1 VPDFS
6 AATLVSYVKVPR
18 VTVHYAQSLDGRIA
32 TCTGDSQWIGGPAS
46 LRLAH
51 QLRADH
57 AAVLVGVGT
66 VLADNPRLT
75 VRLVD
80 GPSPRRIV
88 LDSHLRLPLATN
100 LLVDGAAPTCVATTP
115 AASPARIE
123 AVRQRGA
130 DVLVV
135 SPDEHGQVDLRRLLA
150 CLVAEHGLDSVL
162 IEGGSRVIT
171 SALRHGVVDRLVVCI
186 AARLIGAGVPAVGD
200 LGVTRLQDAPGFS
213 QARFRLLENDVIFEG
228 QLAASGARD

>member
-1 VPDFS
+1 VRAPH
-6 AATLVSYVKVPR
+6 

-75 VRLVD
+75 VRLVE
-80 GPSPRRIV
+80 GPSPRRV
-88 LDSHLRLPLATN
+88 VVDSRLRLPLATN
-100 LLVDGAAPTCVATTP
+100 LLVDGAAPTCVATTAAAP
-115 AASPARIE
+115 ADRVA
-123 AVRQRGA
+123 AVRELGA

-135 SPDEHGQVDLRRLLA
+135 DPDEHGQVDLRRLLM
-150 CLVAEHGLDSVL
+150 CLAAEHGLHSVL
-162 IEGGSRVIT
+162 IEGGGGVIT
-171 SALRHGVVDRLVVCI
+171 SALRQGVVDRLVVCI
-186 AARLIGAGVPAVGD
+186 AARLIGSGVSAVGD
-200 LGVTRLQDAPGFS
+200 LGVTRLQEAPGFS
-213 QARFRLLENDVIFEG
+213 DARFRLLEDDVIFEG
-228 QLAASGARD
+228 QLAGRGAAD

>member
-1 VPDFS
+1 VR
-6 AATLVSYVKVPR
+6 APR

-75 VRLVD
+75 VRLVE
-80 GPSPRRIV
+80 GSSPRRIV
-88 LDSHLRLPLATN
+88 VDSRLRLPLGTN
-100 LLVDGAAPTCVATTP
+100 LLVDGAAPTCVATT
-115 AASPARIE
+115 AAAPPERVQ
-123 AVRQRGA
+123 AVRELGA

-135 SPDEHGQVDLRRLLA
+135 DRDEQGQVDLRRLLM
-150 CLVAEHGLDSVL
+150 CLATDHGLESVL
-162 IEGGSRVIT
+162 IEGGGGVIT
-171 SALRHGVVDRLVVCI
+171 SALRQGIVDRLVVCI
-186 AARLIGAGVPAVGD
+186 AARLIGSGVAAVGD
-200 LGVTRLQDAPGFS
+200 LGVTRLQEAPGFS
-213 QARFRLLENDVIFEG
+213 DARFRLLEDDVIFEG
-228 QLAASGARD
+228 QLAGRGPGD

>member
-1 VPDFS
+1 MR
-6 AATLVSYVKVPR
+6 VPR

-46 LRLAH
+46 LKLAH

-88 LDSHLRLPLATN
+88 VDSRLRLPLETN
-100 LLVDGAAPTCVATTP
+100 LLVDGAAPTCVATTR
-115 AASPARIE
+115 AAPPDRIE
-123 AVRQRGA
+123 AVRERGA
-130 DVLVV
+130 EVLVV
-135 SPDEHGQVDLRRLLA
+135 EPDDRGQVDLRRLLT
-150 CLVAEHGLDSVL
+150 CLASERGLDSVL
-162 IEGGSRVIT
+162 IEGGGGVIT
-171 SALRHGVVDRLVVCI
+171 SALRQGLVDRLVVCI
-186 AARLIGAGVPAVGD
+186 AARLIGHGVTAVGD
-200 LGVTRLQDAPGFS
+200 LGVMRLRDAPGFA
-213 QARFRLLENDVIFEG
+213 QARFRLLEEDVIFEG
-228 QLAASGARD
+228 QLAGSGAGD

>member
-1 VPDFS
+1 MR
-6 AATLVSYVKVPR
+6 APR

-75 VRLVD
+75 VRLVE
-80 GPSPRRIV
+80 GSSPRRIV
-88 LDSHLRLPLATN
+88 VDSRLRLPLATN
-100 LLVDGAAPTCVATTP
+100 LLVDGAAPTCVATTAAAP
-115 AASPARIE
+115 AERVQ
-123 AVRQRGA
+123 AVRELGA

-135 SPDEHGQVDLRRLLA
+135 EPDDHGQVDLRRLLM
-150 CLVAEHGLDSVL
+150 CLAAERGLESVL
-162 IEGGSRVIT
+162 IEGGGGVIT
-171 SALRHGVVDRLVVCI
+171 SALRQGLVDRLVVCI
-186 AARLIGAGVPAVGD
+186 AARLIGSGVAAVGD
-200 LGVTRLQDAPGFS
+200 LGVTRLREAPGFS
-213 QARFRLLENDVIFEG
+213 DARFRLLEDDVIFEG
-228 QLAASGARD
+228 QLAGRGPGD

>member
-1 VPDFS
+1 MR
-6 AATLVSYVKVPR
+6 APR

-57 AAVLVGVGT
+57 SAVLVGVGT

-88 LDSHLRLPLATN
+88 VDSRLRLPLATN

-115 AASPARIE
+115 AAPPERVQ
-123 AVRQRGA
+123 AVRERGA
-130 DVLVV
+130 EVLVV
-135 SPDEHGQVDLRRLLA
+135 DPDER
-150 CLVAEHGLDSVL
+150 GLDSVL
-162 IEGGSRVIT
+162 IEGGGGVIT
-171 SALRHGVVDRLVVCI
+171 SALRQRVVDRLVVCI

-200 LGVTRLQDAPGFS
+200 LGVTRLQEAPGFVH
-213 QARFRLLENDVIFEG
+213 ARFRLLEDDVIFEG
-228 QLAASGARD
+228 QLAASGAGD

>member
-1 VPDFS
+1 VR
-6 AATLVSYVKVPR
+6 VPR

-66 VLADNPRLT
+66 VVADNPRLT
-75 VRLVD
+75 VRLVE

-88 LDSHLRLPLATN
+88 VDSRLRLPLATN

-115 AASPARIE
+115 AASPERIQ
-123 AVRQRGA
+123 AVKERGA

-135 SPDEHGQVDLRRLLA
+135 DPDAHGHVDLRRLLL
-150 CLVAEHGLDSVL
+150 CLAAEHGLDSVL
-162 IEGGSRVIT
+162 IEGGGGVIT
-171 SALRHGVVDRLVVCI
+171 SALRQGLVQRLVVCI
-186 AARLIGAGVPAVGD
+186 AARLIGAGVAAVGD
-200 LGVTRLQDAPGFS
+200 LGVTRLQDAPGFANAS
-213 QARFRLLENDVIFEG
+213 FRLLEEDVIFEG
-228 QLAASGARD
+228 QLAGAGHGD

>member
-1 VPDFS
+1 MR
-6 AATLVSYVKVPR
+6 APR

-88 LDSHLRLPLATN
+88 VDSRLRLPLATN
-100 LLVDGAAPTCVATTP
+100 LLVDGAAPTWVATTP
-115 AASPARIE
+115 AAPPERVQ
-123 AVRQRGA
+123 AVRERGA
-130 DVLVV
+130 EVLVV
-135 SPDEHGQVDLRRLLA
+135 DPDERGQVDLRRLLT
-150 CLVAEHGLDSVL
+150 CLAAERGLDSVL
-162 IEGGSRVIT
+162 IEGGGGVIT
-171 SALRHGVVDRLVVCI
+171 SALRQRIVDRLVVCI

-200 LGVTRLQDAPGFS
+200 LGVTRLHEAPGFVH
-213 QARFRLLENDVIFEG
+213 ARFRLLEDDVIFEG
-228 QLAASGARD
+228 QLAASGAGD

>member
-1 VPDFS
+1 MR
-6 AATLVSYVKVPR
+6 APR

-80 GPSPRRIV
+80 GPSPSRIV
-88 LDSHLRLPLATN
+88 VDSRLRLPLASG

-115 AASPARIE
+115 AAPTERVQ
-123 AVRQRGA
+123 AVRELGA
-130 DVLVV
+130 EVLVV
-135 SPDEHGQVDLRRLLA
+135 DPDERGQVDLRRLLA
-150 CLVAEHGLDSVL
+150 CLATERGLDSVL
-162 IEGGSRVIT
+162 IEGGGGVIT
-171 SALRHGVVDRLVVCI
+171 SALRQRVVDRLVVCI

-200 LGVTRLQDAPGFS
+200 LGVTRLHEAPGFVH
-213 QARFRLLENDVIFEG
+213 ARFRLLEDDVIFEG
-228 QLAASGARD
+228 QLAASGAGD

>member
-1 VPDFS
+1 MRAP
-6 AATLVSYVKVPR
+6 K

-51 QLRADH
+51 QLRAEH
-57 AAVLVGVGT
+57 AAVLVGLGT

-80 GPSPRRIV
+80 GRSPRRVV
-88 LDSHLRLPLATN
+88 LDSRLRLPLATN
-100 LLVDGAAPTCVATTP
+100 VLVDGAAPTVVATTP
-115 AASPARIE
+115 AAPPDRVA
-123 AVRQRGA
+123 AVRDRGV

-135 SPDEHGQVDLRRLLA
+135 EPDERGQVDLRRVLGCLA
-150 CLVAEHGLDSVL
+150 ERGDDSVL
-162 IEGGSRVIT
+162 IEGGGGVIT
-171 SALRHGVVDRLVVCI
+171 SALREGLVDRLVVCI

-200 LGVTRLQDAPGFS
+200 LGVTRLREAPGFS
-213 QARFRLLENDVIFEG
+213 EARFRLLEEDVIFEG
-228 QLAASGARD
+228 Q

>member
-1 VPDFS
+1 MR
-6 AATLVSYVKVPR
+6 APR

-51 QLRADH
+51 QLRANH
-57 AAVLVGVGT
+57 SAVLVGVGT
-66 VLADNPRLT
+66 VVADNPRLT

-88 LDSHLRLPLATN
+88 LDSRLRLPLATN

-115 AASPARIE
+115 AAPPERVQ
-123 AVRQRGA
+123 AVRERGA
-130 DVLVV
+130 EVLVV
-135 SPDEHGQVDLRRLLA
+135 DPDERGQVDLRRLLA
-150 CLVAEHGLDSVL
+150 CLGNERGLDSVL
-162 IEGGSRVIT
+162 IEGGGGVIT
-171 SALRHGVVDRLVVCI
+171 SALRQGVVDRLVVCI

-200 LGVTRLQDAPGFS
+200 LGVTRLQEAPGFS
-213 QARFRLLENDVIFEG
+213 HARFRLLGDDVIFEG
-228 QLAASGARD
+228 QLAAARDGD

>member
-1 VPDFS
+1 MQ
-6 AATLVSYVKVPR
+6 APR

-46 LRLAH
+46 LKLAH

-75 VRLVD
+75 VRLVE

-88 LDSHLRLPLATN
+88 VDSRLRLPLATN

-115 AASPARIE
+115 AAPRERVE
-123 AVRQRGA
+123 AVLQRGA
-130 DVLVV
+130 EVLVV
-135 SPDEHGQVDLRRLLA
+135 GADEHGHVDLRRLLA
-150 CLVAEHGLDSVL
+150 CLAAEHGVDSVL
-162 IEGGSRVIT
+162 IEGGGGVIT
-171 SALRHGVVDRLVVCI
+171 SALRQGVVDRLVVCI
-186 AARLIGAGVPAVGD
+186 AARLIGSGVPAVGD
-200 LGVTRLQDAPGFS
+200 LGVTRLCEAPGFA

-228 QLAASGARD
+228 LLAAPAAGD